1 MKVSY
6 VLSNTEVEKQL
17 TELSMLKLKNKS
29 QDEKINSLQ
38 NEVNRLYLEK
48 KVKEIYYWKI
58 GI

>member
-6 VLSNTEVEKQL
+6 DLSNTEVEKQL
-17 TELSMLKLKNKS
+17 TQLSMLKLKNKS
-29 QDEKINSLQ
+29 QDEKLNSFQ

>member
-6 VLSNTEVEKQL
+6 VLSNMEIEKQL

>member
-6 VLSNTEVEKQL
+6 VLSNMEIEKQL

-58 GI
+58 GN